1 MQDAAAAC
9 TESSDTAQALTAG
22 HKRGSPEK
30 VAALYMRKGV
40 WKRYGKTYFPELT
53 EVVLRLLSLHPTSA
67 ATERNW
73 SLWGRVYTSARN
85 ALGLER
91 AKKLIMFCFNNR
103 FKLVSQD
110 EFGLLLSV
118 VEGGHADGDRL
129 VEEVAAAASEATE
142 AEADEEDM
150 VEPADGGFS
159 AQFLY

>member
-1 MQDAAAAC
+1 
-9 TESSDTAQALTAG
+9 
-22 HKRGSPEK
+22 
-30 VAALYMRKGV
+30 MRKGV
-40 WKRYGKTYFPELT
+40 LKRYGKTDFPELA

-85 ALGLER
+85 ALGLKR
-91 AKKLIMFCFNNR
+91 AKKLIVFCFNSW

-110 EFGLLLSV
+110 DFGLLLSV
-118 VEGGHADGDRL
+118 VEGGHADGERL